1 MKTKGKAWHLVV
13 TVLLILA
20 FVYTAFFG
28 VSAKYGDVTTTYI
41 KGAKDI
47 RFGVD
52 IKGGVNVT
60 FVPSED
66 YDATE
71 EQLEAAQLVIENRL
85 VALNV
90 TDYELYVDP
99 SSDSLILEFPWQ
111 SGETDFDP
119 EAAIE
124 EIGTTAYLT
133 FREGSSAD
141 GDLILDGSMIES
153 AAAQYGPVTSGG
165 ASEYYVS
172 LKFTDEG
179 AKAFGEATTRLAAS
193 NGTISIWLDDENVST
208 ATVNAAITD
217 GEAIITSSAS
227 NPFTQDAVV
236 KMARQINSGALP
248 FALKVDSYST
258 VSPSLG
264 ENSLSAMVLAGVIA
278 FALIVVFMTVL
289 YRLPGFLAC
298 IALAGQVAATLAF
311 VSGYFSVFESFTLT
325 LPGIAG
331 IILAIGMGV
340 DANVITAERIKEEL
354 KNGKSLDGAL
364 KSGFARGLTPI
375 IDGNVTIVIVAIVLM
390 GAFGPSDGLF
400 AKALHFVFFAFGPST
415 AGTIYAFGYTL
426 LTGVLLNFVF
436 GVFATRVMIRGAA
449 SIKALRNPWLYG
461 AAKLGKDETEKK
473 QINFVGLRKK
483 FLVFSSCLMAA
494 IVLCAVV
501 FGVHLDTEFTGGAM
515 ITLSYDG
522 SFEMAQVQQ
531 TASDAL
537 ENTGLTPIIDGNVT
551 IVIVAIVLMGAF
563 GPSDGLFAKA
573 LHFVFF
579 AFGPSTAGTIY
590 AFGYTLLTGVLLNFV
605 FGVFAT
611 RVMIRGAASIKALRN
626 PWLYGAVKPGK
637 EVKEKK
643 PIDFVGLRK
652 RFLTISTCLMAAIIL
667 CAAVFGV
674 RLDTEF
680 TGGAMITL
688 SYQGEISTSEV
699 QKTASTALENN
710 GLTLQTGENVA
721 TGEQTLKISMP
732 GNETVTTDQ
741 VENLL
746 TSLNEQYPDN
756 AFAQLSLSNV
766 SAAMGTKFLQ
776 KSLVAVVFSLLLIL
790 LYIGFRFKKIGG
802 LTGGLMAVLALLNDL
817 MVVFGTFVLL
827 RTPLDGNFIAA
838 MLTILGYSIN
848 DTVVV
853 YDRIRENRAL
863 MGKKTP
869 FEELVNHSVNQ
880 SARRTIITTV
890 TTVMALGVMCV
901 VSKLYGLDSIFTFA
915 FPLMMGMLSGVYT
928 SLCVS
933 TSAWVLWNDRKSKKA
948 ETKKA

>member
-119 EAAIE
+119 ESAIQ

-311 VSGYFSVFESFTLT
+311 VSGYFPVFESFTLT

-354 KNGKSLDGAL
+354 RSGKSLDGAL

-531 TASDAL
+531 TASNAL
-537 ENTGLTPIIDGNVT
+537 ENT
-551 IVIVAIVLMGAF
+551 
-563 GPSDGLFAKA
+563 
-573 LHFVFF
+573 
-579 AFGPSTAGTIY
+579 
-590 AFGYTLLTGVLLNFV
+590 
-605 FGVFAT
+605 
-611 RVMIRGAASIKALRN
+611 
-626 PWLYGAVKPGK
+626 
-637 EVKEKK
+637 
-643 PIDFVGLRK
+643 
-652 RFLTISTCLMAAIIL
+652 
-667 CAAVFGV
+667 
-674 RLDTEF
+674 
-680 TGGAMITL
+680 
-688 SYQGEISTSEV
+688 
-699 QKTASTALENN
+699 

-721 TGEQTLKISMP
+721 TGDQTLKISMP
-732 GNETVTTDQ
+732 GTETVTTDQ
-741 VENLL
+741 VEALL
-746 TSLNEQYPDN
+746 DSLNETYPDN
-756 AFAQLSLSNV
+756 NFAQLSLSNV

-776 KSLVAVVFSLLLIL
+776 KSLVAVVFALVLIL
-790 LYIGFRFKKIGG
+790 LYIALRFKNIGG
-802 LTGGLMAVLALLNDL
+802 LTGGMMAVLALVNDL

-863 MGKKTP
+863 MGKKAS
-869 FEELVNHSVNQ
+869 FEELVNRSVNQ
-880 SARRTIITTV
+880 SARRTLITTI
-890 TTVMALGVMCV
+890 TTVMALGVLCIV
-901 VSKLYGLDSIFTFA
+901 AKLYGLDSIFTFA
-915 FPLMMGMLSGVYT
+915 FPLMMGMISGVYT

-933 TSAWVLWNDRKSKKA
+933 TSAWMLWSERSPKSGKKA
-948 ETKKA
+948 

>member
-1 MKTKGKAWHLVV
+1 MKTKGKAWQLVV
-13 TVLLILA
+13 TVLLIAA

-28 VSAKYGDVTTTYI
+28 VAVKYGDVTRTYI
-41 KGAKDI
+41 KGAQDI

-60 FVPSED
+60 FAPSD
-66 YDATE
+66 GYDATD
-71 EQLEAAQLVIENRL
+71 EQLDAAQLVIENRL
-85 VALNV
+85 VGLNV
-90 TDYELYVDP
+90 TDYELYVDYD
-99 SSDSLILEFPWQ
+99 SDRLILEFPWQ

-141 GDLILDGSMIES
+141 GELILDGSMVES
-153 AAAQYGPVTSGG
+153 AAAQYGPVSGSS
-165 ASEYYVS
+165 SEYYVA
-172 LKFTDEG
+172 LKFTDAG
-179 AKAFGEATTRLAAS
+179 AKAFGDATTRLYQS
-193 NGTISIWLDDENVST
+193 SGTISIWLDDENVST
-208 ATVNAAITD
+208 ATVHAAITD
-217 GEAIITSSAS
+217 GAAIITSSAS
-227 NPFTQDAVV
+227 NPFTQDDVV
-236 KMARQINSGALP
+236 KMARQINSGSLP
-248 FALKVDSYST
+248 FALTVDSYST
-258 VSPSLG
+258 ISPSLG
-264 ENSLSAMVLAGVIA
+264 ENSLSAMVLAGLIA
-278 FALIVVFMTVL
+278 FALIVVLMTVL

-354 KNGKSLDGAL
+354 RSGKSLDGAL

-449 SIKALRNPWLYG
+449 SIKALRSPLLYG
-461 AAKLGKDETEKK
+461 ADKKAPAEKK
-473 QINFVGLRKK
+473 PVDFVALRKR
-483 FLVFSSCLMAA
+483 FLTVSSCLMAA
-494 IVLCAVV
+494 IVLCAV
-501 FGVHLDTEFTGGAM
+501 
-515 ITLSYDG
+515 
-522 SFEMAQVQQ
+522 
-531 TASDAL
+531 
-537 ENTGLTPIIDGNVT
+537 
-551 IVIVAIVLMGAF
+551 
-563 GPSDGLFAKA
+563 
-573 LHFVFF
+573 
-579 AFGPSTAGTIY
+579 
-590 AFGYTLLTGVLLNFV
+590 
-605 FGVFAT
+605 
-611 RVMIRGAASIKALRN
+611 
-626 PWLYGAVKPGK
+626 
-637 EVKEKK
+637 
-643 PIDFVGLRK
+643 
-652 RFLTISTCLMAAIIL
+652 
-667 CAAVFGV
+667 VFGV

-688 SYQGEISTSEV
+688 RYEDSFALSDV
-699 QKTASTALENN
+699 QATAAEAL
-710 GLTLQTGENVA
+710 GSKDLTLQTGENVA
-721 TGEQTLKISMP
+721 TGEQTLKISLP
-732 GNETVTTDQ
+732 GTETVTTDEVQ
-741 VENLL
+741 TLL
-746 TSLNEQYPDN
+746 DSLNEQYPEN

-776 KSLVAVVFSLLLIL
+776 KSLVAVVFALAVIL
-790 LYIGFRFKKIGG
+790 LYIAFRFKNIGG
-802 LTGGLMAVLALLNDL
+802 LTGGMMAVLALLNDL

-853 YDRIRENRAL
+853 YDRIRENRSL
-863 MGKKTP
+863 MGKKAT
-869 FEELVNHSVNQ
+869 FEELVNQSVNQ

-890 TTVMALGVMCV
+890 TTVMALAVMCII
-901 VSKLYGLDSIFTFA
+901 SKLYGLDSIFTFA

-933 TSAWVLWNDRKSKKA
+933 TSAWVLWTERKQKKD
-948 ETKKA
+948 

>member
-1 MKTKGKAWHLVV
+1 MKTKGKAWQLVV
-13 TVLLILA
+13 TALLIVV

-28 VSAKYGDVTTTYI
+28 VAAKYGDVTTTYI

-60 FVPSED
+60 FVPSD
-66 YDATE
+66 GYDATD
-71 EQLEAAQLVIENRL
+71 EQLDAARLVIENRL

-90 TDYELYVDP
+90 TDYELYVDNN
-99 SSDSLILEFPWQ
+99 SDSLILEFPWQ

-119 EAAIE
+119 ESAIQ

-133 FREGSSAD
+133 FREGASKD
-141 GDLILDGSMIES
+141 GELILDGSMVES
-153 AAAQYGPVTSGG
+153 ASAQYGAVSNGG
-165 ASEYYVS
+165 SSEYYVA
-172 LKFTDEG
+172 LKFTTEG
-179 AKAFGEATTRLAAS
+179 AKAFGDATTKLAADKGS
-193 NGTISIWLDDENVST
+193 ISIWLDDENVST
-208 ATVNAAITD
+208 ATVNTAITD
-217 GEAIITSSAS
+217 GQAIITSSAS

-248 FALKVDSYST
+248 FALSVDSYST

-264 ENSLSAMVLAGVIA
+264 ENSLGAMVLAGLIA

-311 VSGYFSVFESFTLT
+311 VSGYFPVFESFTLT

-354 KNGKSLDGAL
+354 NNGKSLDGAL

-390 GAFGPSDGLF
+390 GAFGPSD
-400 AKALHFVFFAFGPST
+400 S
-415 AGTIYAFGYTL
+415 
-426 LTGVLLNFVF
+426 
-436 GVFATRVMIRGAA
+436 
-449 SIKALRNPWLYG
+449 
-461 AAKLGKDETEKK
+461 
-473 QINFVGLRKK
+473 
-483 FLVFSSCLMAA
+483 
-494 IVLCAVV
+494 
-501 FGVHLDTEFTGGAM
+501 
-515 ITLSYDG
+515 
-522 SFEMAQVQQ
+522 
-531 TASDAL
+531 
-537 ENTGLTPIIDGNVT
+537 
-551 IVIVAIVLMGAF
+551 
-563 GPSDGLFAKA
+563 LFAKA

-637 EVKEKK
+637 EVKKKK

-652 RFLTISTCLMAAIIL
+652 HFLTISTCLMAAIIL

>member
-1 MKTKGKAWHLVV
+1 MKTKGKAWQLVLSV
-13 TVLLILA
+13 VLIAA

-28 VSAKYGDVTTTYI
+28 VAVKYGDVTTTYL

-60 FVPSED
+60 FVPSD
-66 YDATE
+66 GYDATD
-71 EQLEAAQLVIENRL
+71 EQLAAAQLVIENRL
-85 VALNV
+85 VALNI
-90 TDYELYVDP
+90 TDYELYVDTNA
-99 SSDSLILEFPWQ
+99 DSLILEFPWQ

-119 EAAIE
+119 EAAIQ

-141 GDLILDGSMIES
+141 GELILDGSEVQS
-153 AAAQYGPVTSGG
+153 AAAQYGPVSGSS
-165 ASEYYVS
+165 SEYYVA
-172 LKFTDEG
+172 LTFTDEG
-179 AKAFGEATTRLAAS
+179 AKAFGDATTKLYQS
-193 NGTISIWLDDENVST
+193 GGTISIWLDNENVST

-217 GEAIITSSAS
+217 GKAIITSSAS
-227 NPFTQDAVV
+227 DPFTQDAVV
-236 KMARQINSGALP
+236 KMARQINSGSLP
-248 FALKVDSYST
+248 FALSVDSYST
-258 VSPSLG
+258 ISPSLG
-264 ENSLSAMVLAGVIA
+264 ENSLAAMVLAGLIA
-278 FALIVVFMTVL
+278 FALIVVLMTAL

-311 VSGYFSVFESFTLT
+311 VSGYFPVFESFTLT

-354 KNGKSLDGAL
+354 RSGKSLDGAL

-449 SIKALRNPWLYG
+449 SIQALRSPWLYG
-461 AAKLGKDETEKK
+461 ADKKAPAEKK
-473 QINFVGLRKK
+473 PVDFVALRKR
-483 FLVFSSCLMAA
+483 FLTASSCLMAA
-494 IVLCAVV
+494 IVLCAV
-501 FGVHLDTEFTGGAM
+501 
-515 ITLSYDG
+515 
-522 SFEMAQVQQ
+522 
-531 TASDAL
+531 
-537 ENTGLTPIIDGNVT
+537 
-551 IVIVAIVLMGAF
+551 
-563 GPSDGLFAKA
+563 
-573 LHFVFF
+573 
-579 AFGPSTAGTIY
+579 
-590 AFGYTLLTGVLLNFV
+590 
-605 FGVFAT
+605 
-611 RVMIRGAASIKALRN
+611 
-626 PWLYGAVKPGK
+626 
-637 EVKEKK
+637 
-643 PIDFVGLRK
+643 
-652 RFLTISTCLMAAIIL
+652 
-667 CAAVFGV
+667 VFGV

-688 SYQGEISTSEV
+688 RYEDSFALSDV
-699 QKTASTALENN
+699 QATAAEAL
-710 GLTLQTGENVA
+710 GSKDLTLQTGENVA

-732 GNETVTTDQ
+732 GTETVTTDEVQ
-741 VENLL
+741 TLL
-746 TSLNEQYPDN
+746 DSLNEQYPEN

-776 KSLVAVVFSLLLIL
+776 KSLVAVVFALAVIL
-790 LYIGFRFKKIGG
+790 LYIALRFKNIGG
-802 LTGGLMAVLALLNDL
+802 LTGGMMAVLALLNDL

-853 YDRIRENRAL
+853 YDRIRENRSL
-863 MGKKTP
+863 MGKKAT
-869 FEELVNHSVNQ
+869 FEELVNQSVNQ
-880 SARRTIITTV
+880 SARRTLITTI
-890 TTVMALGVMCV
+890 TTVMALGVMCIV
-901 VSKLYGLDSIFTFA
+901 AKLYGLDSIFTFA
-915 FPLMMGMLSGVYT
+915 FPLMMGMISGVYT

-933 TSAWVLWNDRKSKKA
+933 TSAWVLWSERSKK
-948 ETKKA
+948 KN

>member
-1 MKTKGKAWHLVV
+1 MKTKGKAWQLVL
-13 TVLLILA
+13 TVLLIAA

-28 VSAKYGDVTTTYI
+28 VAVKYGDVTTTYI

-60 FVPSED
+60 FVPSD
-66 YDATE
+66 GYDATDD
-71 EQLEAAQLVIENRL
+71 QLEAAQLVIENRL

-90 TDYELYVDP
+90 TDYELYVDNN
-99 SSDSLILEFPWQ
+99 SDSLILEFPWQ
-111 SGETDFDP
+111 SGETEFDP

-141 GDLILDGSMIES
+141 GELVLDGSMVES
-153 AAAQYGPVTSGG
+153 AAAQYGPVNGSS
-165 ASEYYVS
+165 SEYYVA

-179 AKAFGEATTRLAAS
+179 AKAFGDATTRLYQTG
-193 NGTISIWLDDENVST
+193 GTISIWLDDENVST
-208 ATVNAAITD
+208 ASVNATITD
-217 GEAIITSSAS
+217 GSAIITSSAS
-227 NPFTQDAVV
+227 SPFTQEDVV
-236 KMARQINSGALP
+236 KMARQINSGSLP
-248 FALKVDSYST
+248 FALTVDSYST
-258 VSPSLG
+258 ISPSLG

-278 FALIVVFMTVL
+278 FALIVVLMTAL

-354 KNGKSLDGAL
+354 RSGKSLDGAL

-390 GAFGPSDGLF
+390 GAFGPSDGFF

-436 GVFATRVMIRGAA
+436 GIFATRTMIRGAA
-449 SIKALRNPWLYG
+449 SIKALRDPRLYG
-461 AAKLGKDETEKK
+461 ADAPGKTPAEKK
-473 QINFVGLRKK
+473 QVDFVGLRKR
-483 FLVFSSCLMAA
+483 FLTFSACLMAA

-501 FGVHLDTEFTGGAM
+501 LGVHLDTEFTGGAM
-515 ITLSYDG
+515 ITLSYEN
-522 SFEMAQVQQ
+522 SFEMSA
-531 TASDAL
+531 
-537 ENTGLTPIIDGNVT
+537 
-551 IVIVAIVLMGAF
+551 
-563 GPSDGLFAKA
+563 
-573 LHFVFF
+573 
-579 AFGPSTAGTIY
+579 
-590 AFGYTLLTGVLLNFV
+590 
-605 FGVFAT
+605 
-611 RVMIRGAASIKALRN
+611 
-626 PWLYGAVKPGK
+626 
-637 EVKEKK
+637 
-643 PIDFVGLRK
+643 
-652 RFLTISTCLMAAIIL
+652 
-667 CAAVFGV
+667 
-674 RLDTEF
+674 
-680 TGGAMITL
+680 
-688 SYQGEISTSEV
+688 V
-699 QKTASTALENN
+699 QKTASEALGSN

-732 GNETVTTDQ
+732 GTETVTTDEVQ
-741 VENLL
+741 TLL
-746 TSLNEQYPDN
+746 DSLNESCPDN
-756 AFAQLSLSNV
+756 SFAQLSLSNV

-776 KSLVAVVFSLLLIL
+776 KSLVAVVFALVLIL
-790 LYIGFRFKKIGG
+790 AYIAYRFKKIGG
-802 LTGGLMAVLALLNDL
+802 LTGGMMAVLALLNDL

-827 RTPLDGNFIAA
+827 RAPLDGNFIAA

-853 YDRIRENRAL
+853 YDRIRENRGL
-863 MGKKTP
+863 LGKKAS

-890 TTVMALGVMCV
+890 TTVMALGVMCI

-933 TSAWVLWNDRKSKKA
+933 TSAWVAWSERKNAKKN
-948 ETKKA
+948 

>member
-1 MKTKGKAWHLVV
+1 MKTKGKAWQLVV
-13 TVLLILA
+13 TVLLIAA

-28 VSAKYGDVTTTYI
+28 VAVKYGDVTRTYI
-41 KGAKDI
+41 KGAQDI

-60 FVPSED
+60 FAPSD
-66 YDATE
+66 GYDATD
-71 EQLEAAQLVIENRL
+71 EQLDAAQLVIENRL
-85 VALNV
+85 VGLNV
-90 TDYELYVDP
+90 TDYELYVDYD
-99 SSDSLILEFPWQ
+99 SDRLILEFPWQ

-141 GDLILDGSMIES
+141 GELILDGSMVES
-153 AAAQYGPVTSGG
+153 AAAQYGPVSGSS
-165 ASEYYVS
+165 SEYYVA
-172 LKFTDEG
+172 LKFTDAG
-179 AKAFGEATTRLAAS
+179 AKAFGDATTRLYQS
-193 NGTISIWLDDENVST
+193 ISIWLDDENVST
-208 ATVNAAITD
+208 ATVHAAITD
-217 GEAIITSSAS
+217 GAAIITSSAS
-227 NPFTQDAVV
+227 NPFTQDDVV
-236 KMARQINSGALP
+236 KMARQINSGSLP
-248 FALKVDSYST
+248 FALTVDSYST
-258 VSPSLG
+258 ISPSLG
-264 ENSLSAMVLAGVIA
+264 ENSLSAMVLAGLIA
-278 FALIVVFMTVL
+278 FALIVVLMTAL

-354 KNGKSLDGAL
+354 RSGKSLDGAL

-375 IDGNVTIVIVAIVLM
+375 IDGNVTIVIVAVVLM
-390 GAFGPSDGLF
+390 GAFGPSDGFF
-400 AKALHFVFFAFGPST
+400 AKMLHFVFFAFGPST

-449 SIKALRNPWLYG
+449 AIKALRDPWLYG
-461 AAKLGKDETEKK
+461 AD
-473 QINFVGLRKK
+473 R
-483 FLVFSSCLMAA
+483 
-494 IVLCAVV
+494 
-501 FGVHLDTEFTGGAM
+501 
-515 ITLSYDG
+515 
-522 SFEMAQVQQ
+522 
-531 TASDAL
+531 
-537 ENTGLTPIIDGNVT
+537 
-551 IVIVAIVLMGAF
+551 
-563 GPSDGLFAKA
+563 
-573 LHFVFF
+573 
-579 AFGPSTAGTIY
+579 
-590 AFGYTLLTGVLLNFV
+590 
-605 FGVFAT
+605 
-611 RVMIRGAASIKALRN
+611 
-626 PWLYGAVKPGK
+626 PGK
-637 EVKEKK
+637 EPAEKK

-652 RFLTISTCLMAAIIL
+652 RFLTISSCLMAVILL
-667 CAAVFGV
+667 CAVVFGV

-688 SYQGEISTSEV
+688 SYEGEFTTADV
-699 QKTASTALENN
+699 QKTASAAL
-710 GLTLQTGENVA
+710 GSKDLTLQTGENVA

-746 TSLNEQYPDN
+746 DSLNETYPDN
-756 AFAQLSLSNV
+756 GFVQLSLSNV

-776 KSLVAVVFSLLLIL
+776 KSLVAVLFALVLIL
-790 LYIGFRFKKIGG
+790 LYIGFRFQKIGG
-802 LTGGLMAVLALLNDL
+802 LTGGMMAVLALLNDL

-853 YDRIRENRAL
+853 YDRIRENRTL
-863 MGKKTP
+863 MEKKTS

-890 TTVMALGVMCV
+890 TTVMALGVMCII
-901 VSKLYGLDSIFTFA
+901 SKLYGLDSIFTFA
-915 FPLMMGMLSGVYT
+915 FPLMMGMISGVYT

-933 TSAWVLWNDRKSKKA
+933 TSAWVLWSERKTGKKKA
-948 ETKKA
+948 

>member
-1 MKTKGKAWHLVV
+1 MKTKGKAWHLVAA
-13 TVLLILA
+13 VLLIA
-20 FVYTAFFG
+20 VFVYTAFFG
-28 VSAKYGDVTTTYI
+28 VYAKYGDTTTTYI
-41 KGAKDI
+41 KGAKEI

-60 FVPSED
+60 FVPSD
-66 YDATE
+66 GYDATE

-90 TDYELYVDP
+90 TDYELYVDNN
-99 SSDSLILEFPWQ
+99 SDSLILEFPWQ

-119 EAAIE
+119 EAAID

-133 FREGSSAD
+133 FREGSNAD
-141 GDLILDGSMIES
+141 GELILDGSMIES

-165 ASEYYVS
+165 ASEYFVS
-172 LKFTDEG
+172 LKFTDDG
-179 AKAFGEATTRLAAS
+179 AKAFGDATTRLAAS
-193 NGTISIWLDDENVST
+193 KGTISIWLDDENVST
-208 ATVNAAITD
+208 ATVNTAITD
-217 GEAIITSSAS
+217 GSAIITSSAS
-227 NPFTQDAVV
+227 NPFTQEQVV

-248 FALKVDSYST
+248 FALTVDSYST

-264 ENSLSAMVLAGVIA
+264 ENSLSAMVLAGLIA
-278 FALIVVFMTVL
+278 FALIVVFMTIL

-298 IALAGQVAATLAF
+298 MALAGQVAATLAF
-311 VSGYFSVFESFTLT
+311 VSGYFPVFESFTMT

-375 IDGNVTIVIVAIVLM
+375 IDGNVTIVIVAVVLM

-436 GVFATRVMIRGAA
+436 GVFTTRVMIRGAA

-461 AAKLGKDETEKK
+461 AEKPGKEMAEKK
-473 QINFVGLRKK
+473 PIDFVGLRKR
-483 FLVFSSCLMAA
+483 FLTISTCLMAA

-515 ITLSYDG
+515 ITLSYEG
-522 SFEMAQVQQ
+522 SFT
-531 TASDAL
+531 TAD
-537 ENTGLTPIIDGNVT
+537 
-551 IVIVAIVLMGAF
+551 
-563 GPSDGLFAKA
+563 
-573 LHFVFF
+573 
-579 AFGPSTAGTIY
+579 
-590 AFGYTLLTGVLLNFV
+590 
-605 FGVFAT
+605 
-611 RVMIRGAASIKALRN
+611 
-626 PWLYGAVKPGK
+626 
-637 EVKEKK
+637 
-643 PIDFVGLRK
+643 
-652 RFLTISTCLMAAIIL
+652 
-667 CAAVFGV
+667 
-674 RLDTEF
+674 
-680 TGGAMITL
+680 
-688 SYQGEISTSEV
+688 V
-699 QKTASTALENN
+699 QKTASAALDST

-721 TGEQTLKISMP
+721 TGDQTLKISMP
-732 GNETVTTDQ
+732 GTETVTTEQ
-741 VENLL
+741 VADLL
-746 TSLNEQYPDN
+746 DSLNESYPEN
-756 AFAQLSLSNV
+756 HFEQLSLSNV
-766 SAAMGTKFLQ
+766 SAAMGIKFLQ
-776 KSLVAVVFSLLLIL
+776 KSLVAVVFALVLIL
-790 LYIGFRFKKIGG
+790 LYIALRFKNIGG
-802 LTGGLMAVLALLNDL
+802 LTGGMMAVLALVNDL

-853 YDRIRENRAL
+853 YDRIRENRTL
-863 MGKKTP
+863 MGKKAS
-869 FEELVNHSVNQ
+869 FEELVNRSVNQ
-880 SARRTIITTV
+880 SARRTLITTI

-901 VSKLYGLDSIFTFA
+901 VAKLYGLDSIFTFA
-915 FPLMMGMLSGVYT
+915 FPLMMGMISGVYT

-933 TSAWVLWNDRKSKKA
+933 TSAWVLWSERKPKTKA
-948 ETKKA
+948 

>member
-1 MKTKGKAWHLVV
+1 MKTKGKAWQLVV
-13 TVLLILA
+13 TALLIVV

-28 VSAKYGDVTTTYI
+28 VAAKYGDVTTTYI

-60 FVPSED
+60 FVPSD
-66 YDATE
+66 GYDATD
-71 EQLEAAQLVIENRL
+71 EQLDAARLVIENRL

-90 TDYELYVDP
+90 TDYELYVDNN
-99 SSDSLILEFPWQ
+99 SDSLILEFPWQ

-119 EAAIE
+119 ESAIQ

-133 FREGSSAD
+133 FREGASKD
-141 GDLILDGSMIES
+141 GELILDGSMVES
-153 AAAQYGPVTSGG
+153 ASAQYGAVSNGG
-165 ASEYYVS
+165 SSEYYVA
-172 LKFTDEG
+172 LKFTTEG
-179 AKAFGEATTRLAAS
+179 AKAFGDATTKLAADKGS
-193 NGTISIWLDDENVST
+193 ISIWLDDENVST
-208 ATVNAAITD
+208 ATVNTAITD
-217 GEAIITSSAS
+217 GQAIITSSAS

-248 FALKVDSYST
+248 FALSVDSYST

-264 ENSLSAMVLAGVIA
+264 ENSLGAMVLAGLIA

-311 VSGYFSVFESFTLT
+311 VSGYFPVFESFTLT

-354 KNGKSLDGAL
+354 NNGKSLDGAL

-461 AAKLGKDETEKK
+461 A
-473 QINFVGLRKK
+473 
-483 FLVFSSCLMAA
+483 
-494 IVLCAVV
+494 
-501 FGVHLDTEFTGGAM
+501 
-515 ITLSYDG
+515 
-522 SFEMAQVQQ
+522 
-531 TASDAL
+531 
-537 ENTGLTPIIDGNVT
+537 
-551 IVIVAIVLMGAF
+551 
-563 GPSDGLFAKA
+563 
-573 LHFVFF
+573 
-579 AFGPSTAGTIY
+579 
-590 AFGYTLLTGVLLNFV
+590 
-605 FGVFAT
+605 
-611 RVMIRGAASIKALRN
+611 
-626 PWLYGAVKPGK
+626 VKPGK
-637 EVKEKK
+637 EIKEKK

-863 MGKKTP
+863 MGKKTS

>member
-1 MKTKGKAWHLVV
+1 MKTKGKAWQLVL
-13 TVLLILA
+13 TVLLIAA

-28 VSAKYGDVTTTYI
+28 VAVKYGDVTTTYI

-60 FVPSED
+60 FVPSD
-66 YDATE
+66 GYDATDD
-71 EQLEAAQLVIENRL
+71 QLEAAQLVIENRL

-90 TDYELYVDP
+90 TDYELYVDNN
-99 SSDSLILEFPWQ
+99 SDSLILEFPWQ

-119 EAAIE
+119 EAAID

-141 GDLILDGSMIES
+141 GELILDGSMIES
-153 AAAQYGPVTSGG
+153 AAAQYGPVSNGG
-165 ASEYYVS
+165 ASEYFVS
-172 LKFTDEG
+172 LKFTDDG
-179 AKAFGEATTRLAAS
+179 AKAFGDATTKLAAS
-193 NGTISIWLDDENVST
+193 GGTISIWLDDENVST
-208 ATVNAAITD
+208 ATVNTAITD
-217 GEAIITSSAS
+217 GSAIITSSAS
-227 NPFTQDAVV
+227 NPFTQEQVV
-236 KMARQINSGALP
+236 KMARQINSGSLP
-248 FALKVDSYST
+248 FALTVDSYST
-258 VSPSLG
+258 ISPSLG

-278 FALIVVFMTVL
+278 FALIMVLMTAL

-311 VSGYFSVFESFTLT
+311 VSGYFPVFESFTLT

-354 KNGKSLDGAL
+354 RSGKSLDGAL

-390 GAFGPSDGLF
+390 GAFGPSDGFF

-436 GVFATRVMIRGAA
+436 GIFATRTMIRGAA
-449 SIKALRNPWLYG
+449 SIKALRDPRLYG
-461 AAKLGKDETEKK
+461 ADAPGKTPAEKK
-473 QINFVGLRKK
+473 QVNFVGLRKR
-483 FLVFSSCLMAA
+483 FLTFSGCLMAA
-494 IVLCAVV
+494 IILCAVV
-501 FGVHLDTEFTGGAM
+501 LGVHLDTEFTGGAM
-515 ITLSYDG
+515 ITLSYEN
-522 SFEMAQVQQ
+522 SFEMSA
-531 TASDAL
+531 
-537 ENTGLTPIIDGNVT
+537 
-551 IVIVAIVLMGAF
+551 
-563 GPSDGLFAKA
+563 
-573 LHFVFF
+573 
-579 AFGPSTAGTIY
+579 
-590 AFGYTLLTGVLLNFV
+590 
-605 FGVFAT
+605 
-611 RVMIRGAASIKALRN
+611 
-626 PWLYGAVKPGK
+626 
-637 EVKEKK
+637 
-643 PIDFVGLRK
+643 
-652 RFLTISTCLMAAIIL
+652 
-667 CAAVFGV
+667 
-674 RLDTEF
+674 
-680 TGGAMITL
+680 
-688 SYQGEISTSEV
+688 V
-699 QKTASTALENN
+699 QKTASEALGSN

-732 GNETVTTDQ
+732 GTETVTTDEVQ
-741 VENLL
+741 TLL
-746 TSLNEQYPDN
+746 DSLNESCPDN
-756 AFAQLSLSNV
+756 SFAQLSLSNV

-776 KSLVAVVFSLLLIL
+776 KSLVAVVFALVLIL
-790 LYIGFRFKKIGG
+790 AYIAYRFKKIGG
-802 LTGGLMAVLALLNDL
+802 LTGGMMAVLALLNDL

-827 RTPLDGNFIAA
+827 RAPLDGNFIAA

-853 YDRIRENRAL
+853 YDRIRENRGL
-863 MGKKTP
+863 LGKKAS

-890 TTVMALGVMCV
+890 TTVMALGVMCI

-933 TSAWVLWNDRKSKKA
+933 TSAWVAWSERKNAKKN
-948 ETKKA
+948 

>member
-1 MKTKGKAWHLVV
+1 MKTKGKAWHLVAA
-13 TVLLILA
+13 VLLIA
-20 FVYTAFFG
+20 VFVYTAFFG
-28 VSAKYGDVTTTYI
+28 VYAKYGDTTTTYI

-60 FVPSED
+60 FVPSD
-66 YDATE
+66 GYDATE

-90 TDYELYVDP
+90 TDYELYVDNT
-99 SSDSLILEFPWQ
+99 SDSLILEFPWQ

-119 EAAIE
+119 EAAID

-133 FREGSSAD
+133 FREGSNAD
-141 GDLILDGSMIES
+141 GELILDGSMIES

-165 ASEYYVS
+165 ASEYFVS
-172 LKFTDEG
+172 LKFTDDG
-179 AKAFGEATTRLAAS
+179 AKAFGDATTRLAAS
-193 NGTISIWLDDENVST
+193 KGTISIWLDDENVST
-208 ATVNAAITD
+208 ATVNTAITD
-217 GEAIITSSAS
+217 GSAIITSSAS
-227 NPFTQDAVV
+227 NPFTQEQVV

-248 FALKVDSYST
+248 FALTVDSYST

-264 ENSLSAMVLAGVIA
+264 ENSLSAMVLAGLIA
-278 FALIVVFMTVL
+278 FALIVVFMTIL

-298 IALAGQVAATLAF
+298 MALAGQVAATLAF
-311 VSGYFSVFESFTLT
+311 VSGYFPVFESFTMT

-461 AAKLGKDETEKK
+461 AEKPGKEKAEKK
-473 QINFVGLRKK
+473 PIDFVGLRKR
-483 FLVFSSCLMAA
+483 FLTISSCLMAA

-501 FGVHLDTEFTGGAM
+501 LGVHLDTEFTGGAM
-515 ITLSYDG
+515 ITLSYEG
-522 SFEMAQVQQ
+522 SFT
-531 TASDAL
+531 TAD
-537 ENTGLTPIIDGNVT
+537 
-551 IVIVAIVLMGAF
+551 
-563 GPSDGLFAKA
+563 
-573 LHFVFF
+573 
-579 AFGPSTAGTIY
+579 
-590 AFGYTLLTGVLLNFV
+590 
-605 FGVFAT
+605 
-611 RVMIRGAASIKALRN
+611 
-626 PWLYGAVKPGK
+626 
-637 EVKEKK
+637 
-643 PIDFVGLRK
+643 
-652 RFLTISTCLMAAIIL
+652 
-667 CAAVFGV
+667 
-674 RLDTEF
+674 
-680 TGGAMITL
+680 
-688 SYQGEISTSEV
+688 V
-699 QKTASTALENN
+699 QKTASAALDST

-721 TGEQTLKISMP
+721 TGDQTLKISMP
-732 GNETVTTDQ
+732 GTETVTTEQ
-741 VENLL
+741 VADLL
-746 TSLNEQYPDN
+746 DSLNESYPEN
-756 AFAQLSLSNV
+756 HFEQLSLSNV
-766 SAAMGTKFLQ
+766 SAAMGIKFLQ
-776 KSLVAVVFSLLLIL
+776 KSLVAVVFALVLIL
-790 LYIGFRFKKIGG
+790 LYIALRFKNIGG
-802 LTGGLMAVLALLNDL
+802 LTGGMMAVLALVNDL

-853 YDRIRENRAL
+853 YDRIRENRTL
-863 MGKKTP
+863 MGKKAS
-869 FEELVNHSVNQ
+869 FEELANRSVNQ
-880 SARRTIITTV
+880 SARRTLITTI

-901 VSKLYGLDSIFTFA
+901 VAKLYGLDSIFTFA
-915 FPLMMGMLSGVYT
+915 FPLMMGMISGVYT

-933 TSAWVLWNDRKSKKA
+933 TSAWVLWSEHKPKTKA
-948 ETKKA
+948 

>member
-1 MKTKGKAWHLVV
+1 MKTKGKAWQLIV
-13 TVLLILA
+13 TVLLIAA

-28 VSAKYGDVTTTYI
+28 VAVKYGDVTTPYL

-60 FVPSED
+60 FVPSDD
-66 YDATE
+66 YDATDD
-71 EQLEAAQLVIENRL
+71 QLEAAQLVIENRL

-90 TDYELYVDP
+90 TDYELYVDNN
-99 SSDSLILEFPWQ
+99 SDSLILEFPWQ
-111 SGETDFDP
+111 SGETNFDP

-141 GDLILDGSMIES
+141 GELILDGSMVES
-153 AAAQYGPVTSGG
+153 AAAQYGPVSGSS
-165 ASEYYVS
+165 SEYYVA

-179 AKAFGEATTRLAAS
+179 AKAFGDATTKLYQS
-193 NGTISIWLDDENVST
+193 GGTISIWLDDENVST
-208 ATVNAAITD
+208 ASVNAAITD
-217 GEAIITSSAS
+217 GQAIITSSAS
-227 NPFTQDAVV
+227 NPFTQEDVV
-236 KMARQINSGALP
+236 KMARQINSGSLP
-248 FALKVDSYST
+248 FALAVDSYST

-264 ENSLSAMVLAGVIA
+264 ENSLSAMVLAGLIA
-278 FALIVVFMTVL
+278 FALIVVLMTAL

-311 VSGYFSVFESFTLT
+311 VSGYFPVFESFTLT

-354 KNGKSLDGAL
+354 RSGKSLDGAL

-461 AAKLGKDETEKK
+461 ADKNAPAEKK
-473 QINFVGLRKK
+473 PINFVSLRKR
-483 FLVFSSCLMAA
+483 FLTISACLMAA

-501 FGVHLDTEFTGGAM
+501 L
-515 ITLSYDG
+515 
-522 SFEMAQVQQ
+522 
-531 TASDAL
+531 
-537 ENTGLTPIIDGNVT
+537 
-551 IVIVAIVLMGAF
+551 
-563 GPSDGLFAKA
+563 
-573 LHFVFF
+573 
-579 AFGPSTAGTIY
+579 
-590 AFGYTLLTGVLLNFV
+590 
-605 FGVFAT
+605 
-611 RVMIRGAASIKALRN
+611 
-626 PWLYGAVKPGK
+626 
-637 EVKEKK
+637 
-643 PIDFVGLRK
+643 
-652 RFLTISTCLMAAIIL
+652 
-667 CAAVFGV
+667 GV

-688 SYQGEISTSEV
+688 SYEDSFDLSAV
-699 QKTASTALENN
+699 QKTASAAL
-710 GLTLQTGENVA
+710 GSKDLTLQTGENVA

-732 GNETVTTDQ
+732 GTETVTTDEVQ
-741 VENLL
+741 NLL
-746 TSLNEQYPDN
+746 DSLNEQYPDN

-776 KSLVAVVFSLLLIL
+776 KSLVAVVFALVLIL
-790 LYIGFRFKKIGG
+790 LYIAFRFQKIGG
-802 LTGGLMAVLALLNDL
+802 LTGGMMAVLALLNDL

-853 YDRIRENRAL
+853 YDRIRENRSL
-863 MGKKTP
+863 MGKKST

-880 SARRTIITTV
+880 SARRTVITTV
-890 TTVMALGVMCV
+890 TTVMALGVMCII
-901 VSKLYGLDSIFTFA
+901 SKLYGLDSIFTFA
-915 FPLMMGMLSGVYT
+915 FPLMMGMISGVYT

-933 TSAWVLWNDRKSKKA
+933 TSAWVVWSEHKKA
-948 ETKKA
+948 DKN

>member
-1 MKTKGKAWHLVV
+1 MKTKGKAWQLVLSV
-13 TVLLILA
+13 VLIAA

-28 VSAKYGDVTTTYI
+28 VAVKYGDVTTTYL

-60 FVPSED
+60 FVPSD
-66 YDATE
+66 GYDATD
-71 EQLEAAQLVIENRL
+71 EQLAAAQLVIENRL
-85 VALNV
+85 VALNI
-90 TDYELYVDP
+90 TDYELYVDTNA
-99 SSDSLILEFPWQ
+99 DSLILEFPWQ

-119 EAAIE
+119 EAAIQ

-141 GDLILDGSMIES
+141 GELILDGSEVQS
-153 AAAQYGPVTSGG
+153 AAAQYGPVSGSS
-165 ASEYYVS
+165 SEYYVA
-172 LKFTDEG
+172 LTFTDEG
-179 AKAFGEATTRLAAS
+179 AKAFGDATTKLYQS
-193 NGTISIWLDDENVST
+193 GGTISIWLDDENVST

-217 GEAIITSSAS
+217 GKAIITSSAS
-227 NPFTQDAVV
+227 DPFTQDAVV
-236 KMARQINSGALP
+236 KMARQINSGSLP
-248 FALKVDSYST
+248 FALSVDSYST
-258 VSPSLG
+258 ISPSLG
-264 ENSLSAMVLAGVIA
+264 ENSLAAMVLAGLIA
-278 FALIVVFMTVL
+278 FALIVVLMTAL

-311 VSGYFSVFESFTLT
+311 VSGYFPVFESFTLT

-354 KNGKSLDGAL
+354 RSGKSLDGAL

-449 SIKALRNPWLYG
+449 SIKALRSPWLYG
-461 AAKLGKDETEKK
+461 AEKK
-473 QINFVGLRKK
+473 APAEKKPVDFVALRKR
-483 FLVFSSCLMAA
+483 FLTVSSCLMAA
-494 IVLCAVV
+494 IVLCAV
-501 FGVHLDTEFTGGAM
+501 
-515 ITLSYDG
+515 
-522 SFEMAQVQQ
+522 
-531 TASDAL
+531 
-537 ENTGLTPIIDGNVT
+537 
-551 IVIVAIVLMGAF
+551 
-563 GPSDGLFAKA
+563 
-573 LHFVFF
+573 
-579 AFGPSTAGTIY
+579 
-590 AFGYTLLTGVLLNFV
+590 
-605 FGVFAT
+605 
-611 RVMIRGAASIKALRN
+611 
-626 PWLYGAVKPGK
+626 
-637 EVKEKK
+637 
-643 PIDFVGLRK
+643 
-652 RFLTISTCLMAAIIL
+652 
-667 CAAVFGV
+667 VFGV

-688 SYQGEISTSEV
+688 RYEDSFALSDV
-699 QKTASTALENN
+699 QATAAEAL
-710 GLTLQTGENVA
+710 GSKDLTLQTGENVA

-732 GNETVTTDQ
+732 GTETVTTDEVQ
-741 VENLL
+741 TLL
-746 TSLNEQYPDN
+746 DSLNEQYPEN

-776 KSLVAVVFSLLLIL
+776 KSLVAVVFALAVIL
-790 LYIGFRFKKIGG
+790 LYIAFRFKNIGG
-802 LTGGLMAVLALLNDL
+802 LTGGMMAVLALLNDL

-853 YDRIRENRAL
+853 YDRIRENRSL
-863 MGKKTP
+863 MGKKAT
-869 FEELVNHSVNQ
+869 FEELVNQSVNQ

-890 TTVMALGVMCV
+890 TTVMALAVMCII
-901 VSKLYGLDSIFTFA
+901 SKLYGLDSIFTFA

-933 TSAWVLWNDRKSKKA
+933 TSAWVLWTERKQKKD
-948 ETKKA
+948 